1 MCGSNLQLLAQSHL
15 HHICQFGESLL
26 EDLML
31 HTTKH
36 QVASSHRLNWSLRH
50 TACYDARRRRSV
62 DNRDNGAPKQS
73 TWHGVE
79 NTEAAL
85 EIMND
90 L

>member
-1 MCGSNLQLLAQSHL
+1 M
-15 HHICQFGESLL
+15 
-26 EDLML
+26 
-31 HTTKH
+31 
-36 QVASSHRLNWSLRH
+36 
-50 TACYDARRRRSV
+50 